1 MGRLE
6 GKVAFVTAAGGAIAG
21 ATARLFA
28 AEGAAVACV
37 DIVEENVEKT
47 ATDIKAAGG
56 KAFAIVCDVTDE
68 AAVKA
73 AIDETVSAFGKLNVV
88 FNAAAFTDPL
98 LPLHELDVALWRK
111 TFDVNITGMFIVT
124 KYAIPHMKNAG
135 SGSFI
140 NISSIYGAR
149 AAKKRPAYC
158 SSKGAVRMLSKS
170 VAIDYAEDNIRA
182 NSILPGPIE
191 TPRLLVANKNMDD
204 VINRHRPHLPAA
216 RLGQPM
222 EIAKT
227 AVFLASD
234 ESSFMSGNDCFVDGA
249 YNAI

>member
-37 DIVEENVEKT
+37 DIVEENVKQT
-47 ATDIKAAGG
+47 AADIEAAGG
-56 KAFAIVCDVTDE
+56 KAIAIVCDVTDE
-68 AAVKA
+68 DAVKA

-111 TFDVNITGMFIVT
+111 TFNVNITGMFIVT
-124 KYAIPHMKNAG
+124 KYAIPHMKDAG

-170 VAIDYAEDNIRA
+170 VAVDYAEDNIRA

-204 VINRHRPHLPAA
+204 VINRHRLHLPAA
-216 RLGQPM
+216 RLGQPE

>member
-37 DIVEENVEKT
+37 DIVEANVKKT
-47 ATDIKAAGG
+47 AADIKAAGG
-56 KAFAIVCDVTDE
+56 KAIDIVCDVTDE
-68 AAVKA
+68 DAVKT

-170 VAIDYAEDNIRA
+170 VAVDYAEDNIRA

-227 AVFLASD
+227 AVFLASE

>member
-1 MGRLE
+1 MDHSIHYFCEHLNALHTE
-6 GKVAFVTAAGGAIAG
+6 YM
-21 ATARLFA
+21 
-28 AEGAAVACV
+28 AAVACV
-37 DIVEENVEKT
+37 DIAEENVKKT
-47 ATDIKAAGG
+47 AADIKAAGG
-56 KAFAIVCDVTDE
+56 KAIDIVCDVTDE
-68 AAVKA
+68 DAMKT

-170 VAIDYAEDNIRA
+170 VAVDYAEDNIRA

-227 AVFLASD
+227 AVFLASE

>member
-37 DIVEENVEKT
+37 DIVEANVKKT
-47 ATDIKAAGG
+47 SADIKAAGG
-56 KAFAIVCDVTDE
+56 KAIDIVCDVTDE
-68 AAVKA
+68 DAVKS

-135 SGSFI
+135 SGSFV

-170 VAIDYAEDNIRA
+170 VAVDYAEDNIRA

-227 AVFLASD
+227 AVFLASE

>member
-6 GKVAFVTAAGGAIAG
+6 EKVAFVTAAGGAIAG
-21 ATARLFA
+21 ATARQFS

-37 DIVEENVEKT
+37 DIVEENVLKT
-47 ATDIKAAGG
+47 AADINDAGG
-56 KAFAIVCDVTDE
+56 KAIAITCDVTDE
-68 AAVKA
+68 EAVKA
-73 AIDETVSAFGKLNVV
+73 AIDETVATFGKLNVV
-88 FNAAAFTDPL
+88 FNAAAYPDPL
-98 LPLHELDVALWRK
+98 LPLHELDLDIWRK

-124 KYAIPHMKNAG
+124 KYAIPHMLDAG

-149 AAKKRPAYC
+149 SAKKRPAYC

-170 VAIDYAEDNIRA
+170 VAVDYAEHNIRA

-191 TPRLLVANKNMDD
+191 TPRLLVANKNQDD
-204 VINRHRPHLPAA
+204 AIERHRPHLPAA
-216 RLGQPM
+216 RLGQPE
-222 EIAKT
+222 EIAQT

-234 ESSFMSGNDCFVDGA
+234 ESSYMSGNDCFVDGA
-249 YNAI
+249 YNAL

>member
-1 MGRLE
+1 MGRLK

-56 KAFAIVCDVTDE
+56 KAIDIVCDVTDE
-68 AAVKA
+68 DAVKT

-158 SSKGAVRMLSKS
+158 SSKGAVRMLSRS
-170 VAIDYAEDNIRA
+170 VAVDYAEDNIRA

-227 AVFLASD
+227 AVFLASE

>member
-37 DIVEENVEKT
+37 DIVEANVKKT
-47 ATDIKAAGG
+47 AADIKAAGG
-56 KAFAIVCDVTDE
+56 KAIDIVCDVTDE
-68 AAVKA
+68 DAVKT

-135 SGSFI
+135 GGSFI

-170 VAIDYAEDNIRA
+170 VAVDYAEDNIRA

-227 AVFLASD
+227 AVFLASE

>member
-37 DIVEENVEKT
+37 DIVEANVKKT
-47 ATDIKAAGG
+47 AADIKAAGG
-56 KAFAIVCDVTDE
+56 EAIDIVCDVTDE
-68 AAVKA
+68 DAVKT

-170 VAIDYAEDNIRA
+170 VAVDYAEDNIRA

-227 AVFLASD
+227 AVFLASE

>member
-37 DIVEENVEKT
+37 DIVEANVKKT
-47 ATDIKAAGG
+47 AADIKAAGG
-56 KAFAIVCDVTDE
+56 KAIDIVCDVTDE
-68 AAVKA
+68 DAVKT

-135 SGSFI
+135 SGSFV

-170 VAIDYAEDNIRA
+170 VAVDYAEDNIRA

-227 AVFLASD
+227 AVFLASE